1 MTRILIVDDKE
12 ENLYYLQ
19 ALLTGHGCIVDTARH
34 GAEALIRARQVRP
47 DLVVSDLLMP
57 VMDGYTLLR
66 HWKADARLKPAP
78 FIVYTATY
86 TEEAD
91 ERLALDLGADA
102 FILKP
107 AEPEDFIARLQA
119 VQARATAATPVPPK
133 GPVGDEKTLLKVY
146 SETLIRKLEE
156 KTLQLEETNRA
167 LQRDIAER
175 KAVEAELRRR
185 EEEFRTLTETI
196 PQIVWMARPDGW
208 HTHFNQRW
216 LDYTG
221 LALERSLGVGWSEA
235 FHPDDRPHA
244 EKRWQEATAGGQ
256 AYETEYRLR
265 RADGV
270 YHWMLSRAVPLRDAG
285 GTIVK
290 WFGTCTDIEE
300 LKQAHAR
307 IGEQA
312 ALLDQTQDA
321 VIVRDLQHR
330 ILYWNKGAERIYGWT
345 AAEALGRTVQE
356 LFHRDPASLQAAME
370 TLLRQGTWSG
380 ESCHLTKTRSEVT
393 IEGRWS
399 LIRDEQ
405 GSPRSVLAVN
415 TDVTERKRIEAQFL
429 RAQRLESVGALAG
442 GVAHD
447 LNNMLAP
454 IVMGV
459 SLLKSEE
466 TDPDRLRTIEL
477 MERSALRGTNL
488 VKQVLSFTR
497 GVDASR
503 VPLHLREVV
512 AEFSSFASTT
522 FPKHVA
528 VQVDIPDDTWNV
540 LGNSTQLQQVLL
552 NLGVNA
558 RDAMPDGGTLRIAAR
573 NRVVDTRPAG
583 ATGAIPTGNYVVL
596 TVSDTGT
603 GMAPDVLG
611 KIFEPFYSTKGK
623 GEGTGL
629 GLSTTRAIV
638 RSHGGFIEVASTP
651 GQGTVFQVSLPAD
664 TIGARAAAAA
674 VAVVD
679 LPRGN
684 GELVLVVDDESSILN
699 ITRQTLEAFGYR
711 VVTAPDG
718 TQAIGVFA
726 LHRTEIAVVI
736 TDIMMP
742 VMDGVGFATA
752 LRRLDPHARI
762 IAASGLSSAPS
773 PERLAQAGIEHFL
786 GKPYTAEELLTLLR
800 QALA

>member
-19 ALLTGHGCIVDTARH
+19 ALLTGHNCIVDTARH

-66 HWKADARLKPAP
+66 HWKADSRLRSAP

-107 AEPEDFIARLQA
+107 AEPEDFIARLKT
-119 VQARATAATPVPPK
+119 VLARATAAVPVPPK
-133 GPVGDEKTLLKVY
+133 GPVGDEKTLLKIY

-185 EEEFRTLTETI
+185 EEEFRTLTETM
-196 PQIVWMARPDGW
+196 PQIVWMTRPDGW

-216 LDYTG
+216 MDYTG
-221 LALERSLGVGWSEA
+221 LTLEQSLGDGWIPP
-235 FHPDDRPHA
+235 FHPDDRPRA
-244 EKRWQEATAGGQ
+244 AQRWREAVASGRI
-256 AYETEYRLR
+256 YEIEYRLR

-270 YHWMLSRAVPLRDAG
+270 YHWMLGRAVPLRDASG
-285 GTIVK
+285 AIVK
-290 WFGTCTDIEE
+290 WFGTCTDIDE
-300 LKQAHAR
+300 LKQAQAR

-345 AAEALGRTVQE
+345 AAEAVGRSAAD
-356 LFHRDPASLQAAME
+356 LFYRDLAPLRAAME
-370 TLLRQGTWSG
+370 TLLRQGEWSG
-380 ESCHLTKTRSEVT
+380 ELCHLTKTRTEVA

-399 LIRDEQ
+399 LIRDER
-405 GSPRSVLAVN
+405 GAPKSVLGVN
-415 TDVTERKRIEAQFL
+415 TDVTERKKIEAQFL

-459 SLLKSEE
+459 SLLKTGE
-466 TDPDRLRTIEL
+466 TDPDRLQTIEL

-503 VPLHLREVV
+503 
-512 AEFSSFASTT
+512 
-522 FPKHVA
+522 
-528 VQVDIPDDTWNV
+528 
-540 LGNSTQLQQVLL
+540 
-552 NLGVNA
+552 
-558 RDAMPDGGTLRIAAR
+558 
-573 NRVVDTRPAG
+573 
-583 ATGAIPTGNYVVL
+583 
-596 TVSDTGT
+596 
-603 GMAPDVLG
+603 
-611 KIFEPFYSTKGK
+611 
-623 GEGTGL
+623 
-629 GLSTTRAIV
+629 
-638 RSHGGFIEVASTP
+638 
-651 GQGTVFQVSLPAD
+651 
-664 TIGARAAAAA
+664 
-674 VAVVD
+674 
-679 LPRGN
+679 
-684 GELVLVVDDESSILN
+684 
-699 ITRQTLEAFGYR
+699 
-711 VVTAPDG
+711 
-718 TQAIGVFA
+718 
-726 LHRTEIAVVI
+726 
-736 TDIMMP
+736 
-742 VMDGVGFATA
+742 
-752 LRRLDPHARI
+752 
-762 IAASGLSSAPS
+762 
-773 PERLAQAGIEHFL
+773 
-786 GKPYTAEELLTLLR
+786 
-800 QALA
+800 